1 MTIRFVLGRSGS
13 GKSMRCLDDIRQ
25 RLLAGPDGHP
35 LILLV
40 PEQATFQAEHALV
53 STPGLNGLIRAQVL
67 SFRRLA
73 WRVMQETG
81 DTARI
86 PIGDTGK
93 MMLLQR
99 ILHKRQEELKLFQT
113 SAEQIGFIEKLHALY
128 SELKRYGV
136 SADSL
141 DKHLQQFFGEGERD
155 LSPQSG
161 KRGISSLLSDKLHD
175 MSIVLRDYEEELARH
190 YLDGEDYLAHL
201 AARLGSSSAVR
212 EAEVWVD
219 GFFGFTP
226 QEQAVVAACMKHC
239 RSVTVTLCLDKPYG
253 AGEKPHELNLFHPTA
268 MTMVRLQEQIVTM
281 GRGAA
286 EVVMLDGDV
295 PPRFI
300 ASPMLAHLERNYDLR
315 LSRRKTLYPID
326 AELEMESGIPAGVKL
341 SPAALGSAVS
351 GIGIYAAVHRRAE
364 VEGAARR
371 IVGLVRDGG
380 LRWRDMAVRVRN
392 IEDYGELLATVFADY
407 GIPCFFDQKRTVMH
421 HPLIELIRSA
431 LEVVRGSWRYDAVFR
446 CVKTDFLL
454 PLETGVSGEE
464 AIDRDAM
471 DELEN
476 YVLAYGIQ
484 GYRWTDDRYWRS
496 KTSFSLE
503 EAEDEAAS
511 GEQSG
516 EGLKPERSGATAGG
530 REERAFR
537 RLLICRDA
545 VVSPLAG
552 FEKRLRKAADARQM
566 TEALFTLLTEV
577 NAPEK
582 LERWS
587 ENCIAAGQP
596 EKAREHAQ
604 VWDSVIDI
612 FDELDELMG
621 SDELS
626 VDWFAELVETGLE
639 NIRLGLVPPSLDQV
653 LIGSID
659 RTRSAQVKASFVLGV
674 SDGVLPKAIN
684 EDGVLSEN
692 ERETLLA
699 SGLPLAESSRRK
711 LLDEQFLIYTVL
723 CAPSHY
729 LWLSYPM
736 ADEEG
741 KMLLPS
747 EAIKQIK
754 SLFPG
759 SKDRLLLGEPAA
771 GMTEEEQ
778 LDFVIHP
785 ERTLSHLIVQ
795 LKQAMRGVSIDGLWW
810 SLYNWFALQPEWRNK
825 LTGLI
830 GALYYTNEE
839 KSLSLDTTR
848 MLYGSHLRASVSR
861 MERFVACPFSQFASY
876 GLKLRE
882 RRIYR
887 LEAPDIGQL
896 FHAALSLLA
905 KQLKQENLAWGLLSA
920 EQLAQRVDDIVDIL
934 APRLQGQILLSS
946 SRYRYMTRKLKD
958 VVGRASVVLAEHAR
972 RGAFEPAALELG
984 FGPGE
989 QLPSYRIELD
999 NGFTME
1005 LVGRIDRVDKALG
1018 ESDTYVRIIDYK
1030 SSPTTL
1036 RMSEVYY
1043 GLSLQ
1048 MLTYLDVVLT
1058 NAVTWLGTEALPG
1071 GVLYFHVHNPIISSS
1086 NALPPDA
1093 VEAEM
1098 RKRFKMR
1105 GLVMADLEAV
1115 RLMDGSLADKNGHS
1129 DLLPVAVKADGGFYK
1144 SASVATGEQWEQLRG
1159 HVRHVIGR
1167 IGTEIT
1173 NGQCA
1178 VEPFRMGKKLAC
1190 TFCSFKPVCQFDAAF
1205 EGNGF
1210 ELLEER
1216 SKEDVWQ
1223 AVGDEFAGKT
1233 GGGSAPVPVFVLPK
1247 RNGGET

>member
-13 GKSMRCLDDIRQ
+13 GKSRRCLDDIRQ
-25 RLLAGPDGHP
+25 RLLEEPDGRP
-35 LILLV
+35 LIWLV

-53 STPGLNGLIRAQVL
+53 STPGLKGLIRAQVL

-81 DTARI
+81 DTARV

-99 ILHKRQEELKLFQT
+99 ILHKRQEELRLFHA
-113 SAEQIGFIEKLHALY
+113 SAEQIGFIERLHSLY

-136 SADSL
+136 SAEGLDS
-141 DKHLQQFFGEGERD
+141 HLLTLNPEHRD
-155 LSPQSG
+155 EAVTGTSRQRG
-161 KRGISSLLSDKLHD
+161 NRGISSLLSDKLHD
-175 MSIVLRDYEEELARH
+175 LSVVLRDYEEELARH

-201 AARLGSSSAVR
+201 AARLGNCESVR

-239 RSVTVTLCLDKPYG
+239 RGVTVSLCLDRPYV
-253 AGEKPHELNLFHPTA
+253 AGEKPHELDLFHPTA
-268 MTMVRLQEQIVTM
+268 MTMVRLQEQIEEM
-281 GRGAA
+281 GCGTA
-286 EVVMLDGDV
+286 EVLMLDGEIL
-295 PPRFI
+295 PRFKE
-300 ASPMLAHLERNYDLR
+300 SPMLAHLERNYDLR
-315 LSRRKTLYPID
+315 LSRRKALYPVE
-326 AELEMESGIPAGVKL
+326 AQEEREPAGEGVKV
-341 SPAALGSAVS
+341 AAA

-364 VEGAARR
+364 VESAARH

-380 LRWRDMAVRVRN
+380 LRWRDVAVRVRN
-392 IEDYGELLATVFADY
+392 IEEYGELLSTVFADY

-421 HPLIELIRSA
+421 HPLIELIRSS
-431 LEVVRGSWRYDAVFR
+431 LEVVRGRWRYDAVFR

-454 PLETGVSGEE
+454 PLETEGANSP
-464 AIDRDAM
+464 AIGRHAM

-484 GYRWTDDRYWRS
+484 GSRWTDERFWRS

-503 EAEDEAAS
+503 EAADAAV
-511 GEQSG
+511 QS
-516 EGLKPERSGATAGG
+516 ERSEDGLQAAESSGKAGG
-530 REERAFR
+530 REEQALRN
-537 RLLICRDA
+537 LLACRDA
-545 VVSPLAG
+545 VVNPLAR
-552 FEKRLRKAADARQM
+552 FEERIREAENARQM
-566 TEALFTLLTEV
+566 TEALYALLVEV
-577 NAPEK
+577 HAPER

-587 ENCIAAGQP
+587 EACIAGGLP

-621 SDELS
+621 GDELS

-674 SDGVLPKAIN
+674 SDGVLPKAMN

-692 ERETLLA
+692 EREALLA
-699 SGLPLAESSRRK
+699 TGLPLAESSRRK

-741 KMLLPS
+741 KSLLPS
-747 EAIKQIK
+747 EVIKQVR

-759 SKDRLLLGEPAA
+759 FKEKLLLGEPAA
-771 GMTEEEQ
+771 GMPEGEQ
-778 LDFVIHP
+778 LAFVAHP
-785 ERTLSHLIVQ
+785 ERALSHLLVQ
-795 LKQAMRGVSIDGLWW
+795 LKHAMRGVPIEGLWW
-810 SLYNWFALQPEWRNK
+810 NLYNWFIRQPEWRTR
-825 LTGLI
+825 LSGLV

-839 KSLSLDTTR
+839 RPITLETSRL
-848 MLYGSHLRASVSR
+848 LYGSHLRASVSR
-861 MERFVACPFSQFASY
+861 MERFVACPFSQFVSY

-905 KQLKQENLAWGLLSA
+905 KQLKQERLAWGLMSP
-920 EQLAQRVDDIVDIL
+920 EQLAERVDGIVDLL

-989 QLPSYRIELD
+989 ALPSYRIELD
-999 NGFTME
+999 NGFSME
-1005 LVGRIDRVDKALG
+1005 LVGRIDRVDKAAG
-1018 ESDTYVRIIDYK
+1018 ERETYVRIIDYK
-1030 SSPTTL
+1030 SSPTSL

-1058 NAVTWLGTEALPG
+1058 NAETWLGTEAQPG
-1071 GVLYFHVHNPIISSS
+1071 GVLYFHVHNPMIASS
-1086 NALPPDA
+1086 NALPPQA

-1105 GLVMADLEAV
+1105 GLVLADLEAV
-1115 RLMDGSLADKNGHS
+1115 RLMDGDLADKNGHS

-1159 HVRHVIGR
+1159 HVRRVIGR

-1173 NGQCA
+1173 NGHCA

-1190 TFCSFKPVCQFDAAF
+1190 TFCSYKPVCQFDAGF

-1216 SKEDVWQ
+1216 SKDDVWQ
-1223 AVGDEFAGKT
+1223 AVGEAHAGHA
-1233 GGGSAPVPVFVLPK
+1233 GGTAASNVIVLPK
-1247 RNGGET
+1247 RKGGEPIDND